1 MIREKYLLDLELYH
15 NVYKGIVIKMEKQTK
30 KNNGKWK
37 YKRQIKSKEETSK
50 ARLIK

>member
-30 KNNGKWK
+30 KIMENEN
-37 YKRQIKSKEETSK
+37 IKDK
-50 ARLIK
+50 